1 MDWVMC
7 LLPFAVCFAGV
18 LAAAK
23 VTKKKK
29 AMLAAVGVILF
40 LAAAIGSLAVY
51 RYRNIL
57 VPLRK
62 SELLTVAEL
71 HLDPLRGENE
81 QNKTQIGGQTALYQ
95 EIRRYLERAVYLP
108 CINQDAAAAGTQ
120 DIVLQYQDDAGV
132 NLWLA
137 IYQDTGI
144 CWVNGKK
151 AVIFPWGSQ
160 GRDAYQTLEGILESG
175 GTPLTVTAV
184 DVEND
189 LVLAMQA
196 GEKPYA
202 LHKVS
207 EKLWARD
214 GGRLPLA
221 ELAVGDR
228 LTVLSDGAVLLSDP
242 YQFEHI
248 YKIYREE

>member
-7 LLPFAVCFAGV
+7 LLPFAVCFAGI

-40 LAAAIGSLAVY
+40 LAAAISSLAVY
-51 RYRNIL
+51 RYQNIL
-57 VPLRK
+57 APIRK

-71 HLDPLRGENE
+71 RLDPLRGENE
-81 QNKTQIGGQTALYQ
+81 QNETQIGGQTALYQ
-95 EIRRYLERAVYLP
+95 EIQRYLEQAVYLP
-108 CINQDAAAAGTQ
+108 CINQDAVSASAQ

-160 GRDAYQTLEGILESG
+160 GRDAYRTLEGILESG

-189 LVLAMQA
+189 LVLAVQA
-196 GEKPYA
+196 GEKPYV
-202 LHKVS
+202 LHKAS

-228 LTVLSDGAVLLSDP
+228 LTVLSDGNVLLSDP

>member
-1 MDWVMC
+1 MDWMMC

-29 AMLAAVGVILF
+29 AVLAVAGVVLF
-40 LAAAIGSLAVY
+40 LAAAFSSLAIY
-51 RYRNIL
+51 RYRSIL
-57 VPLRK
+57 VPIRK

-71 HLDPLRGENE
+71 RLDPLQGENE
-81 QNKTQIGGQTALYQ
+81 QNETQIGGQTALYQ
-95 EIRRYLERAVYLP
+95 EIQRYLERAVYLP
-108 CINQDAAAAGTQ
+108 CINQDAVSASAQ
-120 DIVLQYQDDAGV
+120 DVVLQYQDDAGV

-151 AVIFPWGSQ
+151 AVIFPWGSK
-160 GRDAYQTLEGILESG
+160 GKDAYQTIESILESC
-175 GTPLTVTAV
+175 GTSLTVTAI
-184 DVEND
+184 DKEND
-189 LVLAMQA
+189 LILAVQA
-196 GEKPYA
+196 GEKRYA
-202 LHKVS
+202 LHNAS
-207 EKLWARD
+207 EKLWTRD
-214 GGRLPLA
+214 GGRLPLE
-221 ELAVGDR
+221 ELAVGDQ
-228 LTVLSDGAVLLSDP
+228 LTVLSDGNILLSDP

>member
-7 LLPFAVCFAGV
+7 LLPFAVCFAGI

-57 VPLRK
+57 APIRK
-62 SELLTVAEL
+62 SEQLTVAEL
-71 HLDPLRGENE
+71 RLDPLQGENE
-81 QNKTQIGGQTALYQ
+81 QNETQIGGQTALYQ
-95 EIRRYLERAVYLP
+95 EIQQYLERAVYLP
-108 CINQDAAAAGTQ
+108 CINQGVVSAGTQ
-120 DIVLQYQDDAGV
+120 DVVLQYQDDAGV

-151 AVIFPWGSQ
+151 VKIFPWGSK
-160 GRDAYQTLEGILESG
+160 GKEAYQTIESILESY
-175 GTPLTVTAV
+175 GTSLTVTAV

-202 LHKVS
+202 LHKAS
-207 EKLWARD
+207 EKLWTRD

-221 ELAVGDR
+221 ELSVGDR

>member
-7 LLPFAVCFAGV
+7 LIPFAVCFAGV

-29 AMLAAVGVILF
+29 AVLAVAGVVLF
-40 LAAAIGSLAVY
+40 LAAAFSSLVVY

-71 HLDPLRGENE
+71 RLDPLRGENE
-81 QNKTQIGGQTALYQ
+81 QNETQIGGQTALYQ
-95 EIRRYLERAVYLP
+95 EIQQYLERAVYLP
-108 CINQDAAAAGTQ
+108 CINQDAVSAGTQ
-120 DIVLQYQDDAGV
+120 DVVLQYQDDAGV

-137 IYQDTGI
+137 VYQDTGI

-151 AVIFPWGSQ
+151 SVIFPWG
-160 GRDAYQTLEGILESG
+160 GKGKDAYQTLEEILESG

-189 LVLAMQA
+189 LVLAVQ

-202 LHKVS
+202 LHNAS

-214 GGRLPLA
+214 GGRLALA